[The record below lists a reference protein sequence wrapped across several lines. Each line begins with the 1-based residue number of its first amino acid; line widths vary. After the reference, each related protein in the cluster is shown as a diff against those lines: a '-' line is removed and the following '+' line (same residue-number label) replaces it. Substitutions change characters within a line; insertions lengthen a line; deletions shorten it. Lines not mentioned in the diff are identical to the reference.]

1 MSLETLVEIVHTE
14 GTENW
19 QERNREAFASLFGG
33 PSGRYPK
40 AAEKVVTLRAPAM
53 TSEDGIPFAAYI
65 HVDNPKSG
73 PYSGLSFVIFPVE
86 EGPCL
91 FGLVVGTQGLS
102 PDEAILGRPG
112 HARKTRAIA
121 AWLNIEH
128 GSGKRIAWAK
138 HDPTRIDIS
147 VPEELQK
154 EWSLYSSIFKR
165 YGREMYALFV
175 PDENRV
181 TTRDAIASLLDLMM
195 EERGITTMTN
205 ATQDAERLRTS
216 WFAQLMPQTS
226 QQQIKQLLSER
237 GFVILQGPPGTGK
250 TRMATKLLS
259 EDYAGRGQTIQ
270 FHPNTSYEN
279 FIGGLAP
286 VQADDAL
293 GLQFRPTPGFLM
305 QASSVARLHPD
316 KMFLLH
322 IDEINR
328 ADLGKVLGEAILLL
342 EWKCE
347 SQRSVTMPYDFGE
360 PFGNHFELPKNL
372 HILGT
377 MNTADRSIAIID
389 IAVRRRFGFLSVWP
403 DQRVVEAHG
412 SPIMQKAFR
421 DILSIFVEYAGDDA
435 FQLIPGHAYF
445 LEADDAGARQNLK
458 VNLAPLLEE
467 YLSQGFVGGFAEP
480 MRSFLQWL
488 RSL

>member
-1 MSLETLVEIVHTE
+1 MSLEKLVAIVHTQ
-14 GTENW
+14 GTDNW
-19 QERNREAFASLFGG
+19 PDRNKEAFASLFGA

-40 AAEKVVTLRAPAM
+40 AAEKVTALRAPGM
-53 TSEDGIPFAAYI
+53 TSEESISFAAYI

-73 PYSGLSFVIFPVE
+73 PYSGLSFVIFPVDD
-86 EGPCL
+86 GPCL
-91 FGLVVGTQGLS
+91 VGLVVGTQGLA

-121 AWLNIEH
+121 DWLNKEH
-128 GSGKRIAWAK
+128 GHGKRIAWAK
-138 HDPTRIDIS
+138 HDPTRTDIS
-147 VPEELQK
+147 VPEELQR
-154 EWSLYSSIFKR
+154 EWDAYAASFKR

-175 PDENRV
+175 PNENRE
-181 TTRDAIASLLDLMM
+181 TTRVAIAALLDLMM
-195 EERGITTMTN
+195 EERSITTIAS
-205 ATQDAERLRTS
+205 ATSDAEAIRAS
-216 WFAQLMPQTS
+216 WFAELMPQTT
-226 QQQIKQLLSER
+226 QHQIKELLTDR

-250 TRMATKLLS
+250 TRMATALLR

-286 VQADDAL
+286 VQAADAL

-305 QASSVARLHPD
+305 QAVRLAQSDPDSS
-316 KMFLLH
+316 FLLH

-342 EWKCE
+342 EWN
-347 SQRSVTMPYDFGE
+347 SDTQRSVLLPYDFGE
-360 PFGNHFELPKNL
+360 PFGNQLSLPKNL

-377 MNTADRSIAIID
+377 MNTADRSIAIVD
-389 IAVRRRFGFLSVWP
+389 VAVRRRFGFLSVWP
-403 DQRVVEAHG
+403 DSSVVEQHAC
-412 SPIMQKAFR
+412 PLMQKAFR
-421 DILSIFVEYAGDDA
+421 DILSIFVEYAGEDA

-445 LEADDAGARQNLK
+445 LAADDNSARQSLK

-480 MRSFLQWL
+480 IRSFLQWL